1 LGLRKH
7 LSLTFAIL
15 IANGIAF
22 PTLHDHLY
30 RSRSDNRVLVG
41 CRDLWIPFRKV
52 RVLAPCPYY
61 LVGNGIVCA
70 VLGGLVRSGRTYTT
84 RAKAETARESKEAK
98 NILRRTNGLSLMRTR
113 TLGLTHVIEVY
124 SMLPLYLL
132 VASWLGSMG
141 IVSLPFR
148 LSLKDDSNLLFVLAL
163 LFSPYVAVRLLRL
176 HHNRAGTK

>member
-22 PTLHDHLY
+22 STLHYHLN
-30 RSRSDNRVLVG
+30 RSRRYDRVLVG
-41 CRDLWIPFRKV
+41 CSDLRIPPRKV
-52 RVLAPCPYY
+52 RVLVTCPYY
-61 LVGNGIVCA
+61 LVGNDIVCA
-70 VLGGLVRSGRTYTT
+70 VLGGLVRSDRTYTT
-84 RAKAETARESKEAK
+84 RAKAETANESKEAK
-98 NILRRTNGLSLMRTR
+98 KILRRMNGLSRMRTR

-148 LSLKDDSNLLFVLAL
+148 LSLKDDSNLLFLLAL